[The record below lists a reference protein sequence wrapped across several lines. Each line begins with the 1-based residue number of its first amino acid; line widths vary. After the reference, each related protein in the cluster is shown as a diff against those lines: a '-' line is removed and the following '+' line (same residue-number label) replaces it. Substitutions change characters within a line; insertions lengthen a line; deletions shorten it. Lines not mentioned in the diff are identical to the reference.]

1 MGIYIFTEEKIVKR
15 GIGNFLWNCIEEKKI
30 KKKELCK
37 GLCSQSELSKIL
49 VESKILSYFVMQRLL
64 ERMGIST
71 ESFEYI
77 VPEKDYELC
86 DLRYEIEHN
95 LQEKQFENIKDLL
108 EQYDSKIYNNT
119 VHKQYIYYI
128 KALVEIQIGDM
139 EQALGFLEKS
149 IAYTMPNGVYHDVI
163 LGLEE
168 IKLLL
173 FYQKLKY
180 EYKTKTKRGQ
190 KKYYHFLEIM
200 KKYVDD
206 TIEDE
211 EVKASIYP
219 RITND
224 MIEICMENRHY
235 KKAEELCKKTIT
247 LLRENFMLDGLL
259 EHMKL
264 LRIIYQNRKVDEK
277 ETYQI
282 ERMYQALC
290 LFYKEAG
297 DYKEEYLIGKS
308 MKQISL
314 GADVIKQI
322 RNTYQLSQQKLAN
335 DIYTRES
342 ISRIENR
349 KKNISYKKLR
359 EIIQTFGIDMDIY
372 NTVLKTINFRT
383 LQLEK
388 EMTLHFK
395 RREWKSARELLE
407 KIKKEL
413 LEDSIVNEQF
423 FQYNTAI
430 LQYEMK
436 EINTNEYKE
445 RLEQALY
452 LTKPKQFDIVNG
464 YLTRQEVYI
473 MNCISISIYEMGNK
487 EKALQLWSQLLEH
500 YDTSVGY
507 DLFNYHNI
515 ILILSNLVK
524 IMEESGKIEEA
535 ELIYERAI
543 KLSKKARRADR
554 IGRFLYMKGW
564 ILEHYKNQKEKA
576 YPYYEQAFWIFIL
589 FKQYRYSETVRKY
602 YKDITGSGLFL
613 ERIQDYQEE

>member
-1 MGIYIFTEEKIVKR
+1 
-15 GIGNFLWNCIEEKKI
+15 
-30 KKKELCK
+30 
-37 GLCSQSELSKIL
+37 
-49 VESKILSYFVMQRLL
+49 MQRLL

-342 ISRIENR
+342 VSRIENR

-372 NTVLKTINFRT
+372 DTMLKTTDFRVLELERKMMLCKKRRKWNEAQTVLEQI
-383 LQLEK
+383 K
-388 EMTLHFK
+388 EYSLK
-395 RREWKSARELLE
+395 
-407 KIKKEL
+407 
-413 LEDSIVNEQF
+413 DSIVNEQF

-436 EINTNEYKE
+436 EINVDEYKE
-445 RLEQALY
+445 RLERALY

-487 EKALQLWSQLLEH
+487 EEALNLWSQLLEH

-507 DLFNYHNI
+507 DIFNYHNI
-515 ILILSNLVK
+515 ILILTNL
-524 IMEESGKIEEA
+524 IKIEEELGNIDRA
-535 ELIYERAI
+535 EMFCKRVVQ
-543 KLSKKARRADR
+543 LSKMAQRADR
-554 IGRFLYMKGW
+554 IGTICDSKGW
-564 ILEHYKNQKEKA
+564 ILEHHKNEKEKA
-576 YPYYEQAFWIFIL
+576 YPYYEQAFWIFVL
-589 FKQYRYSETVRKY
+589 FYQDQFSEIVRAY
-602 YKDITGSGLFL
+602 YKENRKVDLRKIVG
-613 ERIQDYQEE
+613 EDE